1 MGTKRAKPSG
11 GDTPGGPPRLV
22 GDPPPHLLLH
32 DGSSPRLGRFI
43 DASESVF
50 KLVDP
55 EQLKTALHA
64 SDLDA
69 AYSRAREQLDR
80 RTADRDL
87 YDRLAAVAFA
97 GPEYREFAN
106 ELAAYGIAVV
116 TAWLRYGQ
124 MFKLCAAHGRPV
136 GPRPQTWTEH
146 DISSLAD
153 ETVTAALIDFRNR
166 ALAGDGWE
174 YSEDAASLKTYFA
187 AGCVLAFPNVY
198 RKWERAEQRWRS
210 LHDFR
215 ETFDDV
221 LTEVVG
227 TPDVATTALHRQ
239 EAADGFAGLSEKER
253 LIAFYKLAGYSNAE
267 VAELLDIAGPRAVE
281 GALYRL
287 RQKANK
293 RREQEGGEHS

>member
-1 MGTKRAKPSG
+1 VGTKRARPSG
-11 GDTPGGPPRLV
+11 GDTPAGPPRLV
-22 GDPPPHLLLH
+22 GGPLPHLLLH
-32 DGSSPRLGRFI
+32 DGRHGTVV
-43 DASESVF
+43 DASKSVF
-50 KLVDP
+50 KLADP
-55 EQLKTALHA
+55 EHLETALHA
-64 SDLDA
+64 NDLET

-87 YDRLAAVAFA
+87 YDRLTAAAFA

-124 MFKLCAAHGRPV
+124 MFKLCAAHDRPV
-136 GPRPQTWTEH
+136 GPRPQTWTED
-146 DISSLAD
+146 DIAGLAD
-153 ETVTAALIDFRNR
+153 ETVTAALIDFRRR

-215 ETFDDV
+215 ETFEDV
-221 LTEVVG
+221 PAEAVG
-227 TPDVATTALHRQ
+227 TPDVATTALRRQ
-239 EAADGFAGLSEKER
+239 EAADGYASLSEKER
-253 LIAFYKLAGYSNAE
+253 LIAFYRLAGYSNAE
-267 VAELLDIAGPRAVE
+267 IAELLDIAGPRAVE
-281 GALYRL
+281 GVIYRL
-287 RQKANK
+287 HQKTNK